1 MSIIDHPIK
10 TDIQKKNDMV
20 EKELRL
26 YVEANGY
33 RMNDPRLK
41 FSINVKSHSLTTTET
56 YTVMLPDGSVKRVL
70 RVEQTQASVDIIP
83 LWRMKGVQ
91 SCITTTPTKK

>member
-1 MSIIDHPIK
+1 MSIIDHPIEAA
-10 TDIQKKNDMV
+10 IQKKSDMV

-26 YVEANGY
+26 YVKANGY
-33 RMNDPRLK
+33 RMNDPNLR

-56 YTVMLPDGSVKRVL
+56 YTVMLPDGSGKRVL

-83 LWRMKGVQ
+83 LWRMKGY
-91 SCITTTPTKK
+91 